1 MEYISSWRSPSNIAL
16 IKYWG
21 KHGIQ
26 LPRNPSLSF
35 TLSACHTDMTV
46 KVLPDAGKQDITVLY
61 DGHEATHFLPKIKSF
76 FDRLH
81 TTLPW
86 LKQSLLVID
95 SINTF
100 PHGAGIASSA
110 SAMSALAL
118 CLAEIDV
125 RLNGKSFEASAEW
138 KQRVSTIARLG
149 SGSAARS
156 VFPECAVWG
165 KSNVAHES
173 SDEYAIEWSHNI
185 SNVFKTYQ
193 DTILI
198 VSAGEKSVSS
208 TAGHDLMNSL
218 PYAQKRY
225 EVANTN
231 FDSIV
236 EALQQEQV
244 TDSFINIC
252 ESEALQLHAMMMSG
266 PQPFILMQP
275 DTLAIIQEI
284 WKFRKESSIPV
295 CFTLDAGPNVHM
307 LYPVENKHDV
317 VSWMQESLIPF
328 CADGIFIMD
337 EVGRGPV
344 KLIAS

>member
-61 DGHEATHFLPKIKSF
+61 DSHEAPHFLPKIKSF

-86 LKQSLLVID
+86 LKKSLVVID

-125 RLNGKSFEASAEW
+125 RLNGNSFEASAEW
-138 KQRVSTIARLG
+138 KRRVSTIARLG

-165 KSNVAHES
+165 KSSVAHES

-236 EALQQEQV
+236 EALKQEQV

-344 KLIAS
+344 KLITS